1 MFGGDSFYFGI
12 VRKMVAV
19 FGSIFSDISIKR
31 VDASGNETELI
42 KVPLM
47 YSAKDKMITIIHT
60 DPTLDRPYS
69 TALPRMSFEI
79 VDIVPDRNRALPTL
93 ERRIKEITPKD
104 PNNLKFQ
111 WVPIPYDIKFALYVY
126 AKNQEDA
133 PKIVEQILPFFR
145 PDWTPQ
151 ITLVPEM
158 GETRDVPFILDNI
171 TISDDDYG
179 DPAARRILVYQ
190 LNFTCKTYFYG
201 PVVKKPI
208 IKFVDIKFDLGM
220 PPTANVDI
228 EADEHT
234 TIQPGLTAN
243 GTPTS
248 NVSQSVSYLLINISD
263 DYGYA
268 FTDTEIV

>member
-12 VRKMVAV
+12 VRKMVSV

-31 VDASGNETELI
+31 IDTSGNETALI

-79 VDIVPDRNRALPTL
+79 VDIVPDRGRSLPVL
-93 ERRIKEITPKD
+93 ERRVKENNPKD
-104 PNNLKFQ
+104 PNKLKYQ
-111 WVPIPYDIKFALYVY
+111 YAAIPYDIKFALYVY
-126 AKNQEDA
+126 TKNQEDA

-151 ITLVPEM
+151 VILVPEM
-158 GETRDVPFILDNI
+158 NETRDIPFILDNI
-171 TISDDDYG
+171 SISDDDYG
-179 DPAARRILVYQ
+179 DPAQRRILVYQ

-201 PVVKKPI
+201 PVNNKPI
-208 IKFVDIKFDLGM
+208 IKFVDVRASLGV
-220 PPTANVDI
+220 PPTANVDVQT
-228 EADEHT
+228 DDRLT
-234 TIQPGLTAN
+234 LQPGLTAN

-248 NVSQSVSYLLINISD
+248 NVAQSIDYLLINISD
-263 DYGYA
+263 DYGFA
-268 FTDTEIV
+268 FVDTDDV

>member
-1 MFGGDSFYFGI
+1 MFGGVDFYFGI
-12 VRKMVAV
+12 TRKMVSV
-19 FGSIFSDISIKR
+19 FGAIFSDLSIKR
-31 VDASGNETELI
+31 VDLNGNETGFI
-42 KVPLM
+42 RVPLM
-47 YSAKDKMITIIHT
+47 YSAKDKMITIIHS
-60 DPTLDRPYS
+60 DPELDRPFS

-79 VDIVPDRNRALPTL
+79 VDIVPDRSRSLPVL
-93 ERRIKEITPKD
+93 ERRVREITPKD
-104 PNNLKFQ
+104 PNNLQFQ
-111 WVPIPYDIKFALYVY
+111 YVAIPYDMKFALYIY

-151 ITLVPEM
+151 IQLIPEM
-158 GETRDVPFILDNI
+158 NETRDIPFIFDNLS
-171 TISDDDYG
+171 ISDDDYG
-179 DPAARRILVYQ
+179 DPAKRRILTYQ

-208 IKFVDIKFDLGM
+208 IKFVDIKFDLGV

-234 TIQPGLTAN
+234 TLQPGLLAN
-243 GTPTS
+243 GQPTA
-248 NVSQSVSYLLINISD
+248 NVSQSVNYMTINISD

-268 FTDTEIV
+268 FVDTENV